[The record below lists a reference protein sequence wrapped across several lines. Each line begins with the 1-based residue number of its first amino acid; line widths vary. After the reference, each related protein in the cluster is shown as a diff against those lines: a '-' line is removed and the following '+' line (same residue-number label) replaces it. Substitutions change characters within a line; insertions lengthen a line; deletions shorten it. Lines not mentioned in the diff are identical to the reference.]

1 MRVPGPGMP
10 PHKYVMISEPFN
22 FFINDGKA
30 ARKSWRNLAN
40 GTIGI
45 HHCNAEMFE
54 MIVLPADPEGNLTAG
69 GAGWKL
75 APGQTA
81 PKAAGGGVSMQW
93 APDPASPET
102 KPVRPNARSRP
113 PVQNSCLERG
123 LAKRGRRHSLT
134 LSGWKTTFGSG
145 NT

>member
-22 FFINDGKA
+22 FFIND
-30 ARKSWRNLAN
+30 
-40 GTIGI
+40 
-45 HHCNAEMFE
+45 
-54 MIVLPADPEGNLTAG
+54 DPEGNLTAG

-93 APDPASPET
+93 APDPAAPET

-113 PVQNSCLERG
+113 PVQNSCLGRG
-123 LAKRGRRHSLT
+123 LEVA
-134 LSGWKTTFGSG
+134 
-145 NT
+145 

>member
-1 MRVPGPGMP
+1 MP

-30 ARKSWRNLAN
+30 TEEMHWRNLAKWHD
-40 GTIGI
+40 GI

-54 MIVLPADPEGNLTAG
+54 MIVLAADPEGNLTAG

-93 APDPASPET
+93 APDPAAPET
-102 KPVRPNARSRP
+102 KPVRPNARSLP
-113 PVQNSCLERG
+113 PVQNSRFEKGLELG
-123 LAKRGRRHSLT
+123 
-134 LSGWKTTFGSG
+134 
-145 NT
+145 